1 MYRLKK
7 SLYGLK
13 QSPRAWFEKFTRS
26 VKRQRYSQAQTDHTM
41 FIKHSRDGKVTIFL
55 VYVDDIILTGDDEN
69 EMNQLK
75 TCLVVEFEIKDLGS
89 LSYFLEW
96 R

>member
-1 MYRLKK
+1 
-7 SLYGLK
+7 
-13 QSPRAWFEKFTRS
+13 
-26 VKRQRYSQAQTDHTM
+26 M

-55 VYVDDIILTGDDEN
+55 AYVDDIILTGDDEN

-75 TCLVVEFEIKDLGS
+75 TCLVVEFVIKDLGS